1 MPSFQD
7 GIFFA
12 LIVLIVLLSKQKK
25 FCRVYK
31 YLIVGKC
38 MSVIKRLSP
47 EVASKIAAGEV
58 VERPFNVVKELI
70 ENSCDAGADKI
81 TVEIVDGG
89 LSRIKVTDNG
99 KGISREDL
107 PLALERFATSKAE
120 SVEDVYSAST
130 FGFRGEA
137 LAAVSAVSDFS
148 IKSCQ
153 DVKGYEISSKYGV
166 VSEVKPAAAVKGTV
180 IEAARLFEN
189 LPARRKFLKSSRS
202 LEGEIVKLI
211 KHFSLINPH
220 IEISL
225 ISDGKVLYHAL
236 LSEDVTIRAAKVF
249 TGKAFYKGEVE
260 YGSTKVYAAATLPSA
275 SDRLKKDAIIIGVNG
290 RLIKDASLIQAAIS
304 AYYRLIPDN
313 RYPCAVV
320 DIRIDPS
327 EVDANVH
334 PAKLE
339 VRFENARD
347 IFSLVS
353 DAVSNCFKGKGVN
366 VSYDNVAGKTSEKD
380 YSFEETIK
388 SNSADN
394 NGSVFVKDNF
404 NHSSAVQEKHN
415 FISCFN
421 NAGRS
426 ENINYEKHNT
436 ITNQPEIKDINTT
449 NTEKISYST
458 DIYTEIDKA
467 NYVMPEKE
475 QVQNQESIEDR
486 ILSGKFRVVGQID
499 KTYIVIETENK
510 EIVYIDQHAAH
521 ERILFE
527 KIQSENNAK
536 PKPSVV
542 LHEPLTAVLTD
553 EIVENIDSYKAVI
566 ESFGYGYNI
575 SGIDKVDIIRIPYS
589 SVRKN
594 IEKEFRLI
602 VSDLCI
608 YGKSKNEDAPRAI
621 LSCKSAIKAGDE
633 LRTEEMEYLVKLLF
647 NTENFGTC
655 PHGRPIIYVM
665 SVAELS
671 RKFYR

>member
-1 MPSFQD
+1 
-7 GIFFA
+7 
-12 LIVLIVLLSKQKK
+12 
-25 FCRVYK
+25 
-31 YLIVGKC
+31 

-89 LSRIKVTDNG
+89 LSKIKITDNG

-137 LAAVSAVSDFS
+137 LAAVSSVSDFS

-153 DVKGYEISSKYGV
+153 DTKGYEISSKYGV

-225 ISDGKVLYHAL
+225 ISDGRVLYQAL
-236 LSEDVTIRAAKVF
+236 LSEDITIRAANVF
-249 TGKAFYKGEVE
+249 SGKAFYKGEVE

-290 RLIKDASLIQAAIS
+290 RLIKDASLVQAAIS

-339 VRFENARD
+339 VRFENSRD
-347 IFSLVS
+347 IFSMVS
-353 DAVSNCFKGKGVN
+353 DAVASCFKGKGVN
-366 VSYDNVAGKTSEKD
+366 VSYENVAGRTSERD
-380 YSFEETIK
+380 YSFEEKINLEAANK
-388 SNSADN
+388 
-394 NGSVFVKDNF
+394 
-404 NHSSAVQEKHN
+404 QEKAGIQNSFIHRESGNEKSN
-415 FISCFN
+415 FISSFGN
-421 NAGRS
+421 NSGH
-426 ENINYEKHNT
+426 ENINYESS
-436 ITNQPEIKDINTT
+436 NQSIPKPEIKEN
-449 NTEKISYST
+449 NQEKISYST
-458 DIYTEIDKA
+458 DIFSEIDKA
-467 NYVMPEKE
+467 NYVMPEKDI
-475 QVQNQESIEDR
+475 VQNQESIEDR
-486 ILSGKFRVVGQID
+486 ILGGKFRVVGQID

-527 KIQSENNAK
+527 KIQSENKAK

-542 LHEPLTAVLTD
+542 LHEPLKAVLTD

-575 SGIDKVDIIRIPYS
+575 SGIDKVDIVRIPYS

-602 VSDLCI
+602 VSDLCL

>member
-1 MPSFQD
+1 
-7 GIFFA
+7 
-12 LIVLIVLLSKQKK
+12 
-25 FCRVYK
+25 
-31 YLIVGKC
+31 

-81 TVEIVDGG
+81 TVEIIDGG
-89 LSRIKVTDNG
+89 LSKIKVTDNG

-137 LAAVSAVSDFS
+137 LAAVSSVSDFS

-225 ISDGKVLYHAL
+225 ISDGRVLYQAL

-249 TGKAFYKGEVE
+249 SGKAFYKGEVE

-339 VRFENARD
+339 VRFENSRD
-347 IFSLVS
+347 IFSMVS
-353 DAVSNCFKGKGVN
+353 DAVASCFKGKGVN
-366 VSYDNVAGKTSEKD
+366 VSYENIAGNTTEKD
-380 YSFEETIK
+380 YSFEEK
-388 SNSADN
+388 FNLNNSNNKAN
-394 NGSVFVKDNF
+394 TAVKDTFTQSGAPYKEYNF
-404 NHSSAVQEKHN
+404 SSNDSAVKH
-415 FISCFN
+415 
-421 NAGRS
+421 
-426 ENINYEKHNT
+426 ENINRAV
-436 ITNQPEIKDINTT
+436 NQVNIEDNNKD
-449 NTEKISYST
+449 KISYST
-458 DIYTEIDKA
+458 DIYSELDKA
-467 NYVMPEKE
+467 NYVMPEKDRVE
-475 QVQNQESIEDR
+475 SQESIEER
-486 ILSGKFRVVGQID
+486 ILGGKFRIVGQID
-499 KTYIVIETENK
+499 KTYIVVETENK

-527 KIQSENNAK
+527 KIQSENKSK

-553 EIVENIDSYKAVI
+553 EIIENIDSFKSVI

-575 SGIDKVDIIRIPYS
+575 SGVDKVDITRIPYS

-602 VSDLCI
+602 VSDLCV

-633 LRTEEMEYLVKLLF
+633 LRTDEMEYLVKLLF

-665 SVAELS
+665 SVTELS